1 MKKIILSVV
10 MLSAT
15 FFVSQAQIQYGLKA
29 GANFYTFG
37 GDEVENEDLN
47 SKFGLHI
54 GGLVNFS
61 VSEKFKVQPEIVFSI
76 QGSKQTDGTDE
87 LNWNFNYL
95 NIPIM
100 AQFYVSN
107 GFFLETG
114 PQIGFNLKAEIKDE
128 ESGTTFDL
136 DDEIKSTD
144 ISWGLGAGYKTAS
157 GFGFGARYNLG
168 LSSIAEESDVDIKN
182 RGFQVG
188 VFYLFGGKKAKKD

>member
-15 FFVSQAQIQYGLKA
+15 FFVSQAQVQYGLKA

>member
-1 MKKIILSVV
+1 MKKIILSVL
-10 MLSAT
+10 MLSVT
-15 FFVSQAQIQYGLKA
+15 FFVSQAQVQYGLKA

-136 DDEIKSTD
+136 DDEIKSSD

>member
-15 FFVSQAQIQYGLKA
+15 FFVSQAQVQYGLKA

-136 DDEIKSTD
+136 DDEIKSSD

-168 LSSIAEESDVDIKN
+168 LSSIAEETDVDIKN

>member
-15 FFVSQAQIQYGLKA
+15 FFVSQAQVQYGLKA

-61 VSEKFKVQPEIVFSI
+61 VSEKFKVQPELVFSI

>member
-15 FFVSQAQIQYGLKA
+15 FFVSQAQVQYGLKA

-61 VSEKFKVQPEIVFSI
+61 VSEKFKVQPELVFSI

-107 GFFLETG
+107 VFFLETG

>member
-15 FFVSQAQIQYGLKA
+15 FFVSQAQVQYGLKA

-168 LSSIAEESDVDIKN
+168 LSSIAEETDVDIKN

>member
-1 MKKIILSVV
+1 
-10 MLSAT
+10 
-15 FFVSQAQIQYGLKA
+15 
-29 GANFYTFG
+29 
-37 GDEVENEDLN
+37 
-47 SKFGLHI
+47 
-54 GGLVNFS
+54 
-61 VSEKFKVQPEIVFSI
+61 
-76 QGSKQTDGTDE
+76 
-87 LNWNFNYL
+87 
-95 NIPIM
+95 M

>member
-15 FFVSQAQIQYGLKA
+15 FFVSQAQVQYGLKA

-87 LNWNFNYL
+87 LN
-95 NIPIM
+95 
-100 AQFYVSN
+100 
-107 GFFLETG
+107 
-114 PQIGFNLKAEIKDE
+114 
-128 ESGTTFDL
+128 
-136 DDEIKSTD
+136 
-144 ISWGLGAGYKTAS
+144 
-157 GFGFGARYNLG
+157 
-168 LSSIAEESDVDIKN
+168 
-182 RGFQVG
+182 
-188 VFYLFGGKKAKKD
+188 

>member
-1 MKKIILSVV
+1 M
-10 MLSAT
+10 
-15 FFVSQAQIQYGLKA
+15 
-29 GANFYTFG
+29 
-37 GDEVENEDLN
+37 N

-61 VSEKFKVQPEIVFSI
+61 VSEKFKVQPELVFSI

-95 NIPIM
+95 NIPVM

-128 ESGTTFDL
+128 ETGTSFDL
-136 DDEIKSTD
+136 DEDIKSTD
-144 ISWGLGAGYKTAS
+144 ISWGLGAGYKTVS

>member
-15 FFVSQAQIQYGLKA
+15 FFVSQAQVQYGLKA

-128 ESGTTFDL
+128 ESGTTLDL
-136 DDEIKSTD
+136 DDEIKSSD

>member
-15 FFVSQAQIQYGLKA
+15 IFVSQAQVQYGLKA

>member
-15 FFVSQAQIQYGLKA
+15 FFVSQAQVQYGLKA

-188 VFYLFGGKKAKKD
+188 VFYLFGGKKAKKY

>member
-15 FFVSQAQIQYGLKA
+15 FFVSQAQVQYGLKA

-61 VSEKFKVQPEIVFSI
+61 VSEKFKVQPEVVFSI

-157 GFGFGARYNLG
+157 GFGFGAHYNLG

>member
-15 FFVSQAQIQYGLKA
+15 FFVSQAQVQYGLKA

-37 GDEVENEDLN
+37 GDEVKNEDLN

-61 VSEKFKVQPEIVFSI
+61 VSEKFKVQPELVFSI

-95 NIPIM
+95 NIPVM

-128 ESGTTFDL
+128 ETGTSFDL
-136 DDEIKSTD
+136 DEDIKSTD
-144 ISWGLGAGYKTAS
+144 ISWGLGAGYKTVS

>member
-15 FFVSQAQIQYGLKA
+15 FFVSQAQVQYGLKA

-128 ESGTTFDL
+128 ESGTTLDL
-136 DDEIKSTD
+136 DDEIKSSD

-168 LSSIAEESDVDIKN
+168 LSSIAEETDVDIKN

>member
-15 FFVSQAQIQYGLKA
+15 FFVSQAQVQYGLKA

-136 DDEIKSTD
+136 DDEIKSSD

>member
-15 FFVSQAQIQYGLKA
+15 FFVSQAQVQYGLKA

-61 VSEKFKVQPEIVFSI
+61 VSEKFKVQPEVVFSI